1 MKAAKFI
8 VFIGGVLGIVAFF
21 LPLVSVT
28 HHGQKVTVS
37 AMQVVKGL
45 DTIHTEV
52 DGNDEVRASMSSPT
66 GIRATKDAVGAIKGI
81 VIAVF
86 VPALVLAAI
95 GGGAV
100 ARRRF
105 GRLGS
110 IFSLIIGLISLGIAG
125 ILTAAAE
132 GDSGAG
138 LYLLLL
144 SAIAGTLGG
153 LLATIKPDRGNATA

>member
-45 DTIHTEV
+45 DTIQTGV
-52 DGNDEVRASMSSPT
+52 DNDEVRASMSSPT

-95 GGGAV
+95 GGAAV

-110 IFSLIIGLISLGIAG
+110 IFSLVIGLISLGIAG

-153 LLATIKPDRGNATA
+153 LLATIKPDRGTATA